1 MRVSTNQRING
12 GLWTACKKEG
22 RKEGS
27 EGRKWR
33 WLGGNNNAI
42 EWDWYVTGRK
52 RTKSQWALIGLSS
65 LYLIK
70 WNEMLRVARL
80 LACTVARARWLG
92 PNQWPVTS
100 DYSLT
105 FHTRP
110 ATLTPMWP
118 MCLWSRHTN
127 GTPAPSS
134 FLILLFNL
142 LRRRST
148 ALSCPALP
156 CCIIINQSASALS
169 SCNQESWKTI
179 V

>member
-1 MRVSTNQRING
+1 MKRSLNGNEIFYEPANQRWSMDR
-12 GLWTACKKEG
+12 LQEG
-22 RKEGS
+22 RKER
-27 EGRKWR
+27 RKWR

-52 RTKSQWALIGLSS
+52 RTKSQWALIGVSS

-70 WNEMLRVARL
+70 WNEMLRVAR
-80 LACTVARARWLG
+80 ARY

-118 MCLWSRHTN
+118 MCLWSRQTN

-142 LRRRST
+142 LSKRST

-156 CCIIINQSASALS
+156 CCIIINQSASSLGVRVVV
-169 SCNQESWKTI
+169 WGGI
-179 V
+179 VSVLGVN